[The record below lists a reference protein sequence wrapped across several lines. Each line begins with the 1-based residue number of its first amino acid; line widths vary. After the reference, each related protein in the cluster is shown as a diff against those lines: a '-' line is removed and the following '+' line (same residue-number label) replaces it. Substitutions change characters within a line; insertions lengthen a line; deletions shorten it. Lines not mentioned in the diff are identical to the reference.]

1 MNLLF
6 ALSFKCSG
14 GEDLVLCRD
23 RGAAS
28 FPGQVF
34 SRTMC
39 SVITVYLNCKNYAE
53 GQAALRQHTEAEAE
67 VEAALRSVSVSVSLG
82 THLAILP
89 RLCGFVLLF
98 GSNCKYPTATTTFFA
113 QRLQLKWNHQPSKQ
127 ASSNPRP
134 LSRLRPG
141 PNLSRSRRVV

>member
-14 GEDLVLCRD
+14 GEDLVLRRD

-53 GQAALRQHTEAEAE
+53 GQAAVRQHTDA
-67 VEAALRSVSVSVSLG
+67 EAALRSVSVSVSLG

-98 GSNCKYPTATTTFFA
+98 GSNCKYPTATTSFFA

-134 LSRLRPG
+134 LPRLRLRPG
-141 PNLSRSRRVV
+141 PNLTRSRRVV